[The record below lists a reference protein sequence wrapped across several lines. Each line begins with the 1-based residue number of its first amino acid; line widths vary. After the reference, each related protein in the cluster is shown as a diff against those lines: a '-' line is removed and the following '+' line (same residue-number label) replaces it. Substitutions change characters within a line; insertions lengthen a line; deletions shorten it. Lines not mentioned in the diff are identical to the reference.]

1 VTSVCILGGGP
12 AGASA
17 AIAACQ
23 SGASV
28 SLIERSRFPR
38 HKVCGEFLS
47 PGIEPALGS
56 IGLWTAFQDL
66 RPARIR
72 RMKLRAGATEKVS
85 SFQET
90 AYGLSRHRLDAWLWG
105 NAIGAGARH
114 VSQGEPNVITA
125 GRSSPSRRGG
135 RLFGFKAHFDGPAED
150 AVELYFAGSMYVGV
164 NCVEDGI
171 TNVCGL
177 APEEQ
182 LRQHGFE
189 VDALIEGDSA
199 LRERLGPLRRKWD
212 WIFAGPLEFGNR
224 CNESVNAYIAG
235 DALSFVDPF
244 TGSGLLCA
252 ILTGT
257 LAGRAAAS
265 SMGVAEYRR
274 RCAGLLGQPFTFSS
288 ALRRI
293 AETRAAGPLLRI
305 APARLLFRLTRPHAF

>member
-1 VTSVCILGGGP
+1 MNSVCILGGGP

-23 SGASV
+23 SGAGV
-28 SLIERSRFPR
+28 SIIERSRFPR

-47 PGIEPALGS
+47 PGIGSALES
-56 IGLWTAFQDL
+56 IGLWNAFQDL
-66 RPARIR
+66 RPAHIR
-72 RMKLRAGATEKVS
+72 RMKLRVSGAEKTGILPDIA
-85 SFQET
+85 F
-90 AYGLSRHRLDAWLWG
+90 GLSRHRLDAWLWD

-114 VSQGEPNVITA
+114 VTGGEPNVITV
-125 GRSSPSRRGG
+125 GRSSHSRRGG

-182 LRQHGFE
+182 LQQHGFE
-189 VDALIEGDSA
+189 VDDLIERDCA
-199 LRERLGPLRRKWD
+199 LRERVGPLRRKWD
-212 WIFAGPLEFGNR
+212 WIFTGPLEFGNR
-224 CNESVNAYIAG
+224 FDEPVDAYIAG
-235 DALSFVDPF
+235 DAMSFVDPF

-265 SMGVAEYRR
+265 SMGVAEYKR

-293 AETRAAGPLLRI
+293 AETRAAGPLLRF

>member
-1 VTSVCILGGGP
+1 VNSVCILGGGP

-17 AIAACQ
+17 AIAACR

-28 SLIERSRFPR
+28 SIIERSRFPR

-56 IGLWTAFQDL
+56 IGLWTAFQEL
-66 RPARIR
+66 RPAQIR
-72 RMKLRAGATEKVS
+72 RMKLRAGRAEKVS
-85 SFQET
+85 SLPET
-90 AYGLSRHRLDAWLWG
+90 AYGLSRHRLDAWLWE
-105 NAIGAGARH
+105 NAIGTGARH
-114 VSQGEPNVITA
+114 VSAGEPNVITV

-135 RLFGFKAHFDGPAED
+135 RLFGFKAHFDGPADD
-150 AVELYFAGSMYVGV
+150 AVELFFAGSMYVGV

-177 APEEQ
+177 ASEEQ
-182 LRQHGFE
+182 LKQHGFE
-189 VDALIEGDSA
+189 VDDLLEGISV

-212 WIFAGPLEFGNR
+212 WIFTGPLEFGNR
-224 CNESVNAYIAG
+224 CDASLNAYIAG

-252 ILTGT
+252 IMTGT

-265 SMGVAEYRR
+265 SMGVAEYSR
-274 RCAGLLGQPFTFSS
+274 RCARLLGQPFAFSS

-293 AETRAAGPLLRI
+293 AETRAAGPLLRF
-305 APARLLFRLTRPHAF
+305 APARLLFRLTRPHSF